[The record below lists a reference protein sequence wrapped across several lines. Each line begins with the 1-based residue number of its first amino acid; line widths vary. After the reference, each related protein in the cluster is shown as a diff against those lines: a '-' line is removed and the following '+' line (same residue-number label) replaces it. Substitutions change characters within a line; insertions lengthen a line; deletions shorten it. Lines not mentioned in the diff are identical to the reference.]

1 VRPPPEA
8 EVLLTGAEVAAV
20 VRRMA
25 DEIAQ
30 TLDDDAVVAC
40 LLTGAIWFAADLMRA
55 LAALDVHPLFDA
67 LWLASYGDARQ
78 SRGQI
83 EMRAGLQRP
92 VGGRQ
97 VLILD
102 DVLDSGLSLAAARGH
117 ALAAGAATVLTAV
130 FARKP
135 WPAARALT
143 PDFVGWEAPARFL
156 AGYGLDDKGRFRG
169 LDSIIALD

>member
-1 VRPPPEA
+1 MTEPPG
-8 EVLLTGAEVAAV
+8 EVLLSGAGIAAV

-25 DEIAQ
+25 SEIAPV
-30 TLDDDAVVAC
+30 LDDEAVVVC

-55 LAALDVHPLFDA
+55 LSAQGVHPLFDA

-78 SRGQI
+78 SRGQV
-83 EMRAGLQRP
+83 ETRAPLQRP
-92 VGGRQ
+92 VAGRQ

-102 DVLDSGLSLAAARGH
+102 DVLDSGLSLATAR
-117 ALAAGAATVLTAV
+117 ALALSAGAASVRTAV

-135 WPAARALT
+135 WPAARALE

-169 LDSIIALD
+169 LDAIVALD